1 MIRTVKISGTR
12 IHHWANPHW
21 IFEDYAGSGK
31 VCRDGEFKG
40 RIGRSSHRILNK
52 ANRRMVKY
60 LTKLELDEAFETE

>member
-21 IFEDYAGSGK
+21 IFADYAGSGK
-31 VCRDGEFKG
+31 VCCEGSYNGSVG
-40 RIGRSSHRILNK
+40 RWSHRLLRK

-60 LTKLELDEAFETE
+60 LTKLELDEAFEQ